1 MAEFLR
7 GRALHTQRLQAS
19 VHATE
24 PCWELPVGV
33 VGGGGGGS
41 EGALIFRAP

>member
-19 VHATE
+19 VHGTE
-24 PCWELPVGV
+24 PCWELPVR
-33 VGGGGGGS
+33 VGGGGGGG